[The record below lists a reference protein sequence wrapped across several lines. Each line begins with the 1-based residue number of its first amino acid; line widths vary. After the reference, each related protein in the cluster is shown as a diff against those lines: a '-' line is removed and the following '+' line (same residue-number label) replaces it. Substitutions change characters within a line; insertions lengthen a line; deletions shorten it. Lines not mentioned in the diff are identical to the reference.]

1 MKKEK
6 KNERKGNRINGGESI
21 IMRKRENHFLGKG

>member
-6 KNERKGNRINGGESI
+6 KNERKIRRNESI
-21 IMRKRENHFLGKG
+21 NEKEENKKKRIIE